1 MSPLVYTN
9 MRTKCEQTK
18 RSRRSSSLKDI
29 ARNQPMRT
37 AAAESMHPKGWWG
50 RTESPRLASAE
61 AKPDTT
67 SGHSRQGSTQLLTI
81 SRYIPCCCR
90 IHAPE
95 GAVGATGKPP
105 PRLHRGEPRCSIRT
119 QQAGKHAAPYNQ
131 PIYSLPPIYM
141 RSASGMRTRPSACRL
156 FSRKAISI
164 RGGATTVLFRVCAK
178 YLRPSSP
185 LTRICRRRA

>member
-1 MSPLVYTN
+1 

-18 RSRRSSSLKDI
+18 KEPPKQLLEMYCQESSDI
-29 ARNQPMRT
+29 A
-37 AAAESMHPKGWWG
+37 
-50 RTESPRLASAE
+50 
-61 AKPDTT
+61 
-67 SGHSRQGSTQLLTI
+67 
-81 SRYIPCCCR
+81 CR
-90 IHAPE
+90 CKIHAPE
-95 GAVGATGKPP
+95 GAVGATGKPRLASAEAKPDATSGHSRQGSMQLLTISRYIPCRCKIHAPEGAVGANGKPP
-105 PRLHRGEPRCSIRT
+105 PRLRRGETRCNIRT

-141 RSASGMRTRPSACRL
+141 RSASGIRTRPSACRL